1 MRYSS
6 LFSESC
12 LKLKSSKIR
21 ELFKMANVP
30 GIISMAGG
38 MPDSEN
44 LPFNEVKAIINEW
57 QYDKAK
63 NAMQYGTTK
72 GYTPLI
78 ESIKEWVEKKK
89 KILMDDQDII
99 VTTGS
104 QQALSLL
111 SKLFIDKDDAVI
123 VEIPSFIGAIASF
136 YSFMG
141 KPAGVKMDDEG
152 LIIDELVKK
161 IEEIKAENRKVK
173 FIYTIPNFNN
183 PSGVTLTQA
192 RRRELIEVSS
202 KYNIPV
208 IEDDPYGDLYFYGEA
223 EDYKPVKCR
232 DTEGNVIYLG
242 TFSKILAPGIR
253 VGWIVG
259 QKELVEKLELQ
270 KQSFDACT
278 PTFSQMIAYDY
289 MKMGYID
296 SFTEKMRSIYRE
308 KRDALLSALEKFMPG
323 QVSWTKPKG
332 GLFVWLTL
340 PESFD
345 SEEVFKEAVKQKVA
359 FVTGDAFLPVN
370 YSNNF
375 IRLTYGDLPVSK
387 ITRGVEILAGVIA
400 DML

>member
-1 MRYSS
+1 MRYSP

-57 QYDKAK
+57 QYEKAK
-63 NAMQYGTTK
+63 NALQYGTTK

-78 ESIKEWVEKKK
+78 DSIKEWMEKKK
-89 KILMDDQDII
+89 KILMTDQDII

-111 SKLFIDKDDAVI
+111 SKLFIDKDDTVI

-141 KPAGVKMDDEG
+141 KPVGVKMDDKG

-161 IEEIKAENRKVK
+161 IEEINSENKKVK

-183 PSGVTLTQA
+183 PSGITLTQA

-202 KYNIPV
+202 KYNIPI
-208 IEDDPYGDLYFYGEA
+208 IEDDPYGDLYFYGE
-223 EDYKPVKCR
+223 EKDYKPIKCL
-232 DTEGNVIYLG
+232 DTGGSVIYLG
-242 TFSKILAPGIR
+242 TFSKILSPGIR

-289 MKMGYID
+289 MRMGYID
-296 SFTEKMRSIYRE
+296 SFTEKMRSIYRK
-308 KRDALLSALEKFMPG
+308 KRDALLSALEKYMPG

-345 SEEVFKEAVKQKVA
+345 SEEVFKEAVKQNVA
-359 FVTGDAFLPVN
+359 FVTGDAFLPSN
-370 YSNNF
+370 YSNNY

-387 ITRGVEILAGVIA
+387 ITMGVEILAGVIA
-400 DML
+400 DMI